1 MLVGIPEPS
10 ATKQMALP
18 GAATHFYVEFE
29 AGEKPFHRIK
39 RNFPL
44 QFGREFWPVKPSLIF
59 LTSLAV
65 SEQQGS
71 RRKSVQQVSFWMIKQ
86 REQDFMNFTGSKS
99 CLILKKLQYPMGNG
113 ALLLFRAFP

>member
-1 MLVGIPEPS
+1 MCHSARAPLLTLEMLPFLMLPCVPRAREQQIMLVGIPEPS

-44 QFGREFWPVKPSLIF
+44 QFGREFWLVKPSLIF
-59 LTSLAV
+59 LTSLAG
-65 SEQQGS
+65 GS
-71 RRKSVQQVSFWMIKQ
+71 VRAARKQKKICSAGF
-86 REQDFMNFTGSKS
+86 
-99 CLILKKLQYPMGNG
+99 ILDD
-113 ALLLFRAFP
+113 